1 MAVPVLAS
9 LGSPGRR
16 AGDPDR
22 RSVDSRGR
30 QVRHC
35 RHWHPCFRDGRRA
48 LLAACLLLGL
58 AASACVEN
66 RPPARAPVP
75 PESNAAATIRRE
87 RAYLLSPIEGYAQT
101 VDPARRERIA
111 RAFDDLIA
119 TGSVAPARQVLG
131 ELLAG
136 DPNLAPAKVLA
147 AQVDFAEGNNQGVV
161 VRLLAVGD
169 AQPNYTAS
177 QLLLGRAAE
186 LTGDVPLAYSAYRAI
201 ATRSSKAFERTGDLH
216 ARALRIVGERLQA
229 ALRGNAQDRMARLAE
244 AERDFA
250 LLKAWGPGELP
261 TLEGARALAVARN
274 DAKAELEAVKGL
286 AARQQADR
294 ALLERRADLE
304 LEVGDPG
311 VGLKLIQDIADRHPG
326 DPELQEKLN
335 RAKFRW
341 RLSLLP
347 ADVRALAEKPE
358 LSRADLTV
366 LLYWLVP
373 EVRYA
378 KAAAGRIATD
388 ILDHPHREEI
398 AHVVNLGLMDVDA
411 NLHRFSPEAPIR
423 RGAALRSF
431 GRLLTAFGN
440 PAACAELAG
449 GGAAPP
455 CELAAQCGLVDGA
468 DECEAGEP
476 LSGADAVEWIRR
488 SLVLLGGA

>member
-1 MAVPVLAS
+1 V
-9 LGSPGRR
+9 
-16 AGDPDR
+16 
-22 RSVDSRGR
+22 
-30 QVRHC
+30 
-35 RHWHPCFRDGRRA
+35 
-48 LLAACLLLGL
+48 LLGL
-58 AASACVEN
+58 AAAACVES
-66 RPPARAPVP
+66 RPPARAPAP
-75 PESNAAATIRRE
+75 PESAAAATVRRE
-87 RAYLLSPIEGYAQT
+87 RAYLLSPLEGSAQT
-101 VDPARRERIA
+101 VDPARRERLV
-111 RAFDDLIA
+111 RAFDDLVT
-119 TGSVAPARQVLG
+119 TGSVVPARQVAG
-131 ELLAG
+131 DLLAG

-147 AQVDFAEGNNQGVV
+147 AQVDFAEGNHQAVV
-161 VRLLAVGD
+161 ARLLAVGD

-186 LTGDVPLAYSAYRAI
+186 LAGDVPLAYSAYRAI
-201 ATRSSKAFERTGDLH
+201 ATRSGKAFERTGDLH

-229 ALRGNAQDRMARLAE
+229 ALRGNAPDRLAE
-244 AERDFA
+244 AERDLA
-250 LLKAWGPGELP
+250 LLKAWGPAELP

-274 DAKAELEAVKGL
+274 DARAELEAVKGL

-304 LEVGDPG
+304 LQVGDPG
-311 VGLKLIQDIADRHPG
+311 VGLKLIQDLADRHPG
-326 DPELQEKLN
+326 DPELQEKLH
-335 RAKFRW
+335 RAKFQW

-388 ILDHPHREEI
+388 ILDHPHHEEI

-411 NLHRFSPEAPIR
+411 NLHRFSPDATMR
-423 RGAALRSF
+423 RGAALRSL

-440 PAACAELAG
+440 PAACAESAG
-449 GGAAPP
+449 GAAAPP

-468 DECEAGEP
+468 DACEAGEP